1 MLPLVVSACGSMPVA
16 PQPCVKPPDPPAW
29 IMQPAPDWQTPLNGI
44 ISPSRE
50 RLMTMQK
57 QLEGAQLYIREQC
70 LR

>member
-1 MLPLVVSACGSMPVA
+1 
-16 PQPCVKPPDPPAW
+16 
-29 IMQPAPDWQTPLNGI
+29 
-44 ISPSRE
+44 RE

>member
-1 MLPLVVSACGSMPVA
+1 L
-16 PQPCVKPPDPPAW
+16 
-29 IMQPAPDWQTPLNGI
+29 
-44 ISPSRE
+44 RE